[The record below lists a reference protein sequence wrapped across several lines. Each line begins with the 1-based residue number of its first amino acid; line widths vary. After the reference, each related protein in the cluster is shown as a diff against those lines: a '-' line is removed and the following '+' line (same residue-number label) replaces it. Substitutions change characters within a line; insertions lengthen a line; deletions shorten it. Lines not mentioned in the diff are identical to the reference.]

1 MIITEMMIARLHHHI
16 CTSAGTRDEAW
27 VGLAYALHEPSNEP
41 GSRLANGVDSNK
53 YCVQPC
59 IMRVYT
65 DGMQSEVKMESDFSS
80 LK

>member
-1 MIITEMMIARLHHHI
+1 MMIARLHHHI